1 MTKALPRCNQ
11 ERIDCFAYRN
21 GRCCALRATI
31 FNKVCP
37 FYKTKDQYQDELILY
52 PYNPPSIVDRR
63 EEETEDD
70 I

>member
-1 MTKALPRCNQ
+1 MTKPFARCNQ

-21 GRCCALRATI
+21 SGKCAILRSTI

-37 FYKTKDQYQDELILY
+37 FYKTKEQFEADLIKY
-52 PYNPPSIVDRR
+52 PYIQPALVDRK
-63 EEETEDD
+63 EGEEDD

>member
-1 MTKALPRCNQ
+1 MTKAIPRCNQ
-11 ERIDCFAYRN
+11 EFLDCFAYRN
-21 GRCCALRATI
+21 GKCAILRSTV

-37 FYKTKDQYQDELILY
+37 FYKTREQYEADLILY
-52 PYNPPSIVDRR
+52 PYNPPAIVDRR